1 MKNIVIIP
9 NVNKDTSLSVTN
21 DVINELKSHGMNVYV
36 ESGIVKSDLITEYNE
51 FPADAELIIVI
62 GGDGSIIDASRY
74 AVEYDIPILGVNLG
88 KVGYLSE
95 VDPENITSL
104 SQICTG
110 EYFIKEKMLLTVN
123 RLGMQDDSLAR
134 FAVNDVVL
142 SQNTRLG
149 VSDFVIEDS
158 IGNSLK
164 YRADGIIFATPQG
177 STAYSLSAGGPIVAH
192 DVEGILVTAVC
203 PHSFLNRP
211 VMFNAQEVIR
221 VTNLSNDPLEISID
235 GRCFDKIE
243 YNEACEIRR
252 AEKTIKML
260 QFSKNSMFTG
270 LFRKMRVLEDIK

>member
-9 NVNKDTSLSVTN
+9 NVNKDISLSVTY
-21 DVINELKSHGMNVYV
+21 DVINELKSYGMNVYV
-36 ESGIVKSDLITEYNE
+36 EVGIVKSDLVTEYTE
-51 FPADAELIIVI
+51 FPPNADLIIVI
-62 GGDGSIIDASRY
+62 GGDGSVIDASRY
-74 AVEYDIPILGVNLG
+74 AVEYDIPLLGVNLG

-95 VDPENITSL
+95 VDPGNISSL

-110 EYFIKEKMLLTVN
+110 EYLIKEKMLLTVN
-123 RLGMQDDSLAR
+123 RLGIKDDSTTR
-134 FAVNDVVL
+134 FAVNDIVL
-142 SQNTRLG
+142 SQNARLG
-149 VSDFVIEDS
+149 ISDFVIEDS
-158 IGNSLK
+158 VGNSLK

-221 VTNLSNDPLEISID
+221 VTNLGSDPLEISID

-243 YNEACEIRR
+243 SNEACEIRR
-252 AEKTIKML
+252 AEKNIKML